1 MVSGWTIDLINRN
14 ITESDACLQ
23 NIHRWISS
31 GESQFYDPYLSKMLS
46 KLMRRVYSIFI
57 NALMA
62 RSAKIVYS
70 NLSKII
76 IDTGKYNLEEATN
89 YI

>member
-1 MVSGWTIDLINRN
+1 
-14 ITESDACLQ
+14 
-23 NIHRWISS
+23 
-31 GESQFYDPYLSKMLS
+31 
-46 KLMRRVYSIFI
+46 
-57 NALMA
+57 MA